1 MARIEKTVDI
11 NVDSKGAEKGFD
23 KLADA
28 IKELNQTF
36 NKFQKTTEDGFE
48 GVKEGSEKASKGVN
62 KVGKTLKS
70 IGSGAG
76 VFFLLSKAFEFFK
89 SVGEKNQKV
98 LDLFNTTFEF
108 LSIAF
113 NDFFNFIFDNAGGV
127 VDTFKAIFNDP
138 VQAIKDFGKS
148 IYDGIIVRF
157 NELVQVT
164 GLIGN
169 SFMKLIKGDFKGAFE
184 TIKEAGKQTVDVF
197 TGVDNSFDGTV
208 EKLKDLGN
216 SVVEYGK
223 NTIKAAQENVK
234 LANAAEIAAAQQSL
248 LVEKYD
254 RQAEQLRQIRD
265 EERNSISERKKA
277 NDELLLVL
285 EQQEKAMLAT
295 ADAQL
300 KSAQAEAAKN
310 NSIENQ
316 VAVTEALANRLGVL
330 AQIEGF
336 RSEQKANDL
345 ALDREQIELTNSK
358 TESESN
364 LSIERKRFN
373 AEQIEDELARLEAL
387 KEIDLLEAEQEGLR
401 LQAIVDNANAE
412 TQAKVDAQIAL
423 DEFNEQSRQTNLE
436 RDKQISDAKVGISKA
451 EAEAKSKNLAN
462 TENALNSL
470 GALAGEQTAAGKGLA
485 IASATINT
493 YRGVSDALAAK
504 TVTPFETAL
513 KFVNAAAILGNGLKN
528 VQKIVSV
535 KVPKTSGGSGGGG
548 GSVPS
553 GGAAPAPPSF
563 NVVGASETN
572 VLAETVAEQT
582 QEPVQAYV
590 VSNDVTTA
598 QSLEN
603 NIVEG
608 ATI

>member
-1 MARIEKTVDI
+1 MAIEKTI
-11 NVDSKGAEKGFD
+11 NLNVDSKK
-23 KLADA
+23 A
-28 IKELNQTF
+28 IKNVDDLSASIN
-36 NKFQKTTEDGFE
+36 DLSIGAAD
-48 GVKEGSEKASKGVN
+48 VEKSTNIASKGFKGLGTAMKAAGIGLVIAAI
-62 KVGKTLKS
+62 GKL
-70 IGSGAG
+70 GE
-76 VFFLLSKAFEFFK
+76 VFSQ
-89 SVGEKNQKV
+89 NQKV
-98 LDLFNTTFEF
+98 ADLFKTSFEAI
-108 LSIAF
+108 SIVF
-113 NDFFNFIFDNAGGV
+113 NDFVNFV
-127 VDTFKAIFNDP
+127 VSNSGQVIDTFKAIFENP
-138 VQAIKDFGKS
+138 AEAIKDLGKT
-148 IYDGIIVRF
+148 IYDGVVVRF
-157 NELVQVT
+157 QELIEVLGLAGKAIGQLVT
-164 GLIGN
+164 GQF
-169 SFMKLIKGDFKGAFE
+169 SAAFE
-184 TIKEAGKQTVDVF
+184 TIKEAGKQTIDVV
-197 TGVDNSFDGTV
+197 TGVDDSFDSTV
-208 EKLKDLGN
+208 E
-216 SVVEYGK
+216 
-223 NTIKAAQENVK
+223 TIKNYATETVKAARENVN
-234 LANAAEIAAAQQSL
+234 LANSAELAAAQQGL

-277 NDELLLVL
+277 NDDLLLVL

-300 KSAQAEAAKN
+300 KSAQAEEAKN

-336 RSEQKANDL
+336 RSEQKENDL

-358 TESESN
+358 AETESN

-387 KEIDLLEAEQEGLR
+387 REIDLLEAEQEGLR

-436 RDKQISDAKVGISKA
+436 RDKEISKARVDISKA

-528 VQKIVSV
+528 VQKIASV
-535 KVPKTSGGSGGGG
+535 KIPKTSGGSGTSAGGA
-548 GSVPS
+548 SVGAAS
-553 GGAAPAPPSF
+553 ISAAPAPPSF
-563 NVVGASETN
+563 NVVGASETS
-572 VLAETVAEQT
+572 VLGDAVASQT
-582 QEPVQAYV
+582 NEPVQAYV
-590 VSNDVTTA
+590 VSNDITTA

>member
-1 MARIEKTVDI
+1 MAKVEKTIEI
-11 NVDSKGAEKGFD
+11 NVDSKGA
-23 KLADA
+23 
-28 IKELNQTF
+28 
-36 NKFQKTTEDGFE
+36 
-48 GVKEGSEKASKGVN
+48 VKGVN
-62 KVGKTLKS
+62 DLEKS
-70 IGSGAG
+70 IDGLNSSLKETSSSTGSIEGVGEGAKKSTKG
-76 VFFLLSKAFEFFK
+76 IGGLSKGFK
-89 SVGEKNQKV
+89 GLGTAIKATGIGLVIGLLAKLGEVFMQNQKV
-98 LDLFNTTFEF
+98 ADLFNTAFEAV
-108 LSIAF
+108 SIAF
-113 NDFFNFIFDNAGGV
+113 NDFVSFVVKNTSGVIKFFD
-127 VDTFKAIFNDP
+127 AIFKNP
-138 VQAIKDFGKS
+138 LESLKS
-148 IYDGIIVRF
+148 FAKAFKENIQERF
-157 NELVQVT
+157 DSYLDTLGYLASAVKKVF
-164 GLIGN
+164 
-169 SFMKLIKGDFKGAFE
+169 SGDFAGALDDV
-184 TIKEAGKQTVDVF
+184 KSAGKESLDVL
-197 TGVDNSFDGTV
+197 TGVNNTFDKGKEFV
-208 EKLKDLGN
+208 EKTTEA
-216 SVVEYGK
+216 VK
-223 NTIKAAQENVK
+223 NYVTETVKAAKENVN

-277 NDELLLVL
+277 NDDLLLVL

-358 TESESN
+358 AESESN

-387 KEIDLLEAEQEGLR
+387 KEIDLLEAEQESLR

-436 RDKQISDAKVGISKA
+436 RDKEISKARVDISKA

-535 KVPKTSGGSGGGG
+535 KVPKTGGGG
-548 GSVPS
+548 GASAGGG

-563 NVVGASETN
+563 NVVGASETS
-572 VLAETVAEQT
+572 VLADTVAEQT
-582 QEPVQAYV
+582 NEPVQAYV

-608 ATI
+608 ATL

>member
-1 MARIEKTVDI
+1 
-11 NVDSKGAEKGFD
+11 
-23 KLADA
+23 
-28 IKELNQTF
+28 
-36 NKFQKTTEDGFE
+36 
-48 GVKEGSEKASKGVN
+48 
-62 KVGKTLKS
+62 
-70 IGSGAG
+70 
-76 VFFLLSKAFEFFK
+76 
-89 SVGEKNQKV
+89 
-98 LDLFNTTFEF
+98 
-108 LSIAF
+108 
-113 NDFFNFIFDNAGGV
+113 
-127 VDTFKAIFNDP
+127 
-138 VQAIKDFGKS
+138 
-148 IYDGIIVRF
+148 
-157 NELVQVT
+157 
-164 GLIGN
+164 
-169 SFMKLIKGDFKGAFE
+169 
-184 TIKEAGKQTVDVF
+184 
-197 TGVDNSFDGTV
+197 
-208 EKLKDLGN
+208 
-216 SVVEYGK
+216 
-223 NTIKAAQENVK
+223 
-234 LANAAEIAAAQQSL
+234 
-248 LVEKYD
+248 
-254 RQAEQLRQIRD
+254 
-265 EERNSISERKKA
+265 
-277 NDELLLVL
+277 
-285 EQQEKAMLAT
+285 MLAT

-358 TESESN
+358 AESESN

-563 NVVGASETN
+563 NVVGSSETS
-572 VLAETVAEQT
+572 VLADTVAEQT

>member
-1 MARIEKTVDI
+1 MARIEKTI
-11 NVDSKGAEKGFD
+11 ELNVDSKDAEKGFD

-138 VQAIKDFGKS
+138 VKAIKDFGKS

-223 NTIKAAQENVK
+223 STLKAAQDNVE

-358 TESESN
+358 AESESN

-412 TQAKVDAQIAL
+412 TQAKIDAEIAL
-423 DEFNEQSRQTNLE
+423 NEFNEQSRQTNLQRE
-436 RDKQISDAKVGISKA
+436 KEISDAKVEISKA

-528 VQKIVSV
+528 VQKIASV
-535 KVPKTSGGSGGGG
+535 KIPKTSGGGGGVS
-548 GSVPS
+548 GSAPS

-563 NVVGASETN
+563 NVVGASETS
-572 VLAETVAEQT
+572 VLADTVAEQT
-582 QEPVQAYV
+582 NEPVQAYV